1 MSSKNDNLILHS
13 YTISVAEA
21 LHVWNKVKYQATVV
35 EKYLTRRAGTVSRRK
50 SDPVETVLARTQFL
64 LQNHRHNTTILAT
77 YDTIQSNCEHVAVWC
92 KTGHYSSLQLVSA
105 MDHSVAVSTV
115 PTLVASTAT
124 TTIPAGGLWGWCGY
138 TTTVPL
144 VSVLPWLLP
153 VVSIPSAVLMGKSV
167 FDRRRWQQIT
177 TTWNAVFEDWKH
189 TLDQPLVNS
198 TTTPSS
204 SSSWKN
210 TTSNKETPVLS

>member
-1 MSSKNDNLILHS
+1 
-13 YTISVAEA
+13 
-21 LHVWNKVKYQATVV
+21 
-35 EKYLTRRAGTVSRRK
+35 
-50 SDPVETVLARTQFL
+50 
-64 LQNHRHNTTILAT
+64 
-77 YDTIQSNCEHVAVWC
+77 
-92 KTGHYSSLQLVSA
+92 

-138 TTTVPL
+138 TTTVSL

-167 FDRRRWQQIT
+167 FDRTRWQQIT

-210 TTSNKETPVLS
+210 TTSNKETPVLSWIETESSESESSEKDDQHEQRIMQL